1 MEALTPDVLAVLGT
15 IFELF
20 FNIGASGII
29 QVFLSLLLQLFGL
42 GA

>member
-29 QVFLSLLLQLFGL
+29 QVFLSLLFQLFGL